1 MVRIY
6 VYRYNT
12 YTLTL
17 TINIYKY
24 NYMNPSI
31 RLPDYI
37 NLTSS
42 IRPQL
47 DDYRIKTTTNYNQC
61 HIHTHIHIQ
70 LHTHNHI
77 FTMNLCNPITLLQPN
92 FDINQLTKTTLSK
105 RWPHIQN
112 VMQTNAE
119 IPTPDQSLTDF
130 KRTAILIYIWA
141 KFFSHI
147 MRAYI
152 GGGFRLAIMR
162 VYICGKI
169 FALHNT
175 HIKTWRKSQNH
186 NAKNCLESIKIFRQK
201 CICVGDFKGFM

>member
-1 MVRIY
+1 MIRIY

-12 YTLTL
+12 NTYTL

-31 RLPDYI
+31 RLPDYT

-42 IRPQL
+42 IRLQP
-47 DDYRIKTTTNYNQC
+47 DYYLIKTTTNYNQR

-77 FTMNLCNPITLLQPN
+77 FTMSLCNPITLLQPN
-92 FDINQLTKTTLSK
+92 FDINQSIKNDLIQTIAAYTKHDTNE
-105 RWPHIQN
+105 RQD
-112 VMQTNAE
+112 TNA
-119 IPTPDQSLTDF
+119 QSIAYTDS

-147 MRAYI
+147 MRVY

-162 VYICGKI
+162 VYICGRI

-175 HIKTWRKSQNH
+175 H
-186 NAKNCLESIKIFRQK
+186 
-201 CICVGDFKGFM
+201 